1 MNKLAKKGSG
11 IDFGALNDDSEVP
24 LPTPQRPRT
33 GVGAISASLT
43 MGRGIQ
49 DENDKLKA
57 RLADVEGREFV
68 LKLDPR
74 RVRPSVWANRHEASF
89 ASKEF
94 DGLQDQIASAGGN
107 IQPIKVRPLKN
118 DPDHDYEIAYG
129 HRRHRACLALGLQ
142 VLAIVEPL
150 SDQQL
155 FIDMERENKGRQ
167 DLSPWEQ
174 GLHYRRAL
182 DHGLFPSARQLALST
197 GASVGLVSGAL
208 ALADLPAEV
217 VAAFGNPLCLQY
229 RYASVLSQAVA
240 KDPDGIRLRAR
251 RISDSGGVFSPKHVL
266 HQLLQSDAPTTRIR
280 TREFHR
286 TDGKRVGSLD
296 QDAKGAMTIKLKPG
310 TLSDEAKMQ
319 LEHFLVELVKG

>member
-11 IDFGALNDDSEVP
+11 IDFGALNDDSAMSS
-24 LPTPQRPRT
+24 PTPQRPRT

-57 RLADVEGREFV
+57 RLAEVEGREFV

-89 ASKEF
+89 ASEEF
-94 DGLQDQIASAGGN
+94 DSLKDQIASAEGN
-107 IQPIKVRPLKN
+107 IQPIKVRPLK
-118 DPDHDYEIAYG
+118 DDSEHDFEIAYG

-155 FIDMERENKGRQ
+155 FIDMERENRGRQ

-197 GASVGLVSGAL
+197 GVSVGLVSGAL
-208 ALADLPAEV
+208 ALANLPSEV
-217 VAAFGNPLCLQY
+217 VAAFGNPLDLQF
-229 RYASVLSQAVA
+229 RYAPLLSQAVA
-240 KDPDGIRLRAR
+240 KDPEGVRSRAR
-251 RISDSGGVFSPKHVL
+251 KITGSGGVFSPKHVL
-266 HQLLQSDAPTTRIR
+266 HELLQSDVPGST

-286 TDGKRVGSLD
+286 PDGKEAGFLAC
-296 QDAKGAMTIKLKPG
+296 DAKGAVTIKLKPG
-310 TLSDEAKMQ
+310 SLSSEAQAK
-319 LEHFLVELVKG
+319 LEHFLEQLLKG

>member
-11 IDFGALNDDSEVP
+11 IDFGALNDDPAVP
-24 LPTPQRPRT
+24 SPTPQRPRT

-49 DENDKLKA
+49 DENDKLKT
-57 RLADVEGREFV
+57 RLAEVEGREFV
-68 LKLDPR
+68 LNLDPK
-74 RVRPSVWANRHEASF
+74 RVRPSVWANRHDASF

-94 DGLQDQIASAGGN
+94 DSLRDQIESAGGN

-129 HRRHRACLALGLQ
+129 HRRHRACLILGLQ

-155 FIDMERENKGRQ
+155 FIDMERENRGRQ

-208 ALADLPAEV
+208 ALADLPSEV
-217 VAAFGNPLCLQY
+217 VAAFGNPLVLQY

-240 KDPDGIRLRAR
+240 KDPEGIRSRALK
-251 RISDSGGVFSPKHVL
+251 ITGSGGVFSPKHVL
-266 HQLLQSDAPTTRIR
+266 HQLLQSDPPGTSTL
-280 TREFHR
+280 EFHR

-296 QDAKGAMTIKLKPG
+296 RDAKGAVTIKLKPDS
-310 TLSDEAKMQ
+310 LSSEAQMK
-319 LEHFLVELVKG
+319 LERFLVELFKS